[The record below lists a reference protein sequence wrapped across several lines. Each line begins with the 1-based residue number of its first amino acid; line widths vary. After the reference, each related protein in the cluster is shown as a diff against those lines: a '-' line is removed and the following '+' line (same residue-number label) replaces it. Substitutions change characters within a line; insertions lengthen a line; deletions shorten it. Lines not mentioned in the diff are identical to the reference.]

1 MKFSLSWLKRHLD
14 GPALT
19 GALKLVAS
27 LVASVAVCHLIAQ
40 GSFYWI
46 SSSVAEPS
54 LAGWWKNYT
63 DWLLPY
69 MRAAALY
76 VGAAAML
83 HVLLTRLLPTPAPAR
98 ALHAD

>member
-1 MKFSLSWLKRHLD
+1 MW
-14 GPALT
+14 
-19 GALKLVAS
+19 
-27 LVASVAVCHLIAQ
+27 VAVCHLIAQ

>member
-1 MKFSLSWLKRHLD
+1 MCPRLD
-14 GPALT
+14 ALL
-19 GALKLVAS
+19 AAS
-27 LVASVAVCHLIAQ
+27 LVVATAACHLFAQ
-40 GSFYWI
+40 GGFYWT
-46 SSSVAEPS
+46 SSMVAEPTI
-54 LAGWWKNYT
+54 AGWWKNYT

-83 HVLLTRLLPTPAPAR
+83 HVLLTRLLPTPATAR